1 MAHFFGALA
10 IFSIILIVN
19 SFGLPSN
26 LTNQVVVQLEEKITE
41 IEITCINE
49 TDCNNH
55 GVCING
61 TVCQCEPGWTESK
74 NAAGVPLGPCS
85 YKQSTKK
92 SAFLFSL
99 LLGFFGADWFYLSRK
114 TTFYIF
120 VGIGKLLFGI
130 VSFLVTP
137 TLKFGIEFPQ
147 NETMSFRVNT
157 LLIFVNV
164 VTTVWWIVDWARIL
178 ANKFPDGNGIPLLPW

>member
-10 IFSIILIVN
+10 ILSIILIVN
-19 SFGLPSN
+19 IFGLPSN
-26 LTNQVVVQLEEKITE
+26 NINQVVLQIQENITQVE
-41 IEITCINE
+41 FTC
-49 TDCNNH
+49 TDQKDCNNH

-61 TVCQCEPGWTESK
+61 TVCQCETGWTEGKYATELS
-74 NAAGVPLGPCS
+74 LGPCS

-114 TTFYIF
+114 TTFYIV

-130 VSFLVTP
+130 ATFLVTP
-137 TLKFGIEFPQ
+137 TLKYGIEFPQ
-147 NETMSFRVNT
+147 NETTSFRVNS
-157 LLIFVNV
+157 LVVFANV

-178 ANKFPDGNGIPLLPW
+178 ANKFPDGNGMPLSPW